1 MANNPNNDPN
11 NLHPGPNDPVI
22 VFDEALKGIVRN
34 LQKTDIEG
42 LTEALVLIEQKMT
55 AAGAST
61 L

>member
-1 MANNPNNDPN
+1 MANPNNDPN
-11 NLHPGPNDPVI
+11 NLHPGPNDPVLK
-22 VFDEALKGIVRN
+22 FDEALKGLIEQLEN
-34 LQKTDIEG
+34 GDIEG